1 MTIIKLRFFAVLALS
16 CAASSLITARFM
28 KIQQARADSN
38 RVFELRI
45 DKTYPGRLQALVDRL
60 GKGRPIFERNKMSII
75 GYWIPQD
82 SPQKENT
89 LIYMVAHE
97 SREAAKK
104 NNAGFGSDPEF
115 RALQKSSEAD
125 GKIIEKFETT
135 YLDPVDFSPIK

>member
-1 MTIIKLRFFAVLALS
+1 MTITKLRFFALLTLC
-16 CAASSLITARFM
+16 CAASSLVTARVM

-45 DKTYPGRLQALVDRL
+45 DKTYPGRLQALADRL
-60 GKGRPIFERNKMSII
+60 AQGRPIFERNHMSIV

-82 SPQKENT
+82 SPQHENT

-104 NNAGFGSDPEF
+104 DNAGFGSDPEF

-135 YLDPVDFSPIK
+135 YLDPLDFSPIK